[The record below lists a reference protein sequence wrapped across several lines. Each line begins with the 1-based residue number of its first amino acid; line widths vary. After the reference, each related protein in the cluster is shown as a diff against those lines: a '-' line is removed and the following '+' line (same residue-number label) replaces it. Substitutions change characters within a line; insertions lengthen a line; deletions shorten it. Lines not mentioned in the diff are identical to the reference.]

1 MDLQLEQRMKSLR
14 LSGMASTVEVRNQEA
29 IAASLSHLE
38 FLELLV
44 EDELGIR
51 ADRLL
56 KRRLKQA
63 RFPALKTLEDFDFSY
78 NPSINKRQIMDL
90 ATARFVARA
99 EGVLLQGP
107 PGTGKSHLAT
117 ALGMR
122 AIHAGYKVLYC
133 SALDLLEN
141 MAEADALENRKAMLK
156 NLIKPTLLIIDDLG
170 LNRTPPGAAQNLMEL
185 FMRRYEQAATIVT
198 TNRPVEDWGKM
209 IRGPGGR
216 HCHPRPLFAP
226 RNRHHNKREKLS
238 LEKGKLF

>member
-29 IAASLSHLE
+29 IAAGLSHLE

-99 EGVLLQGP
+99 VSIWP
-107 PGTGKSHLAT
+107 
-117 ALGMR
+117 
-122 AIHAGYKVLYC
+122 I
-133 SALDLLEN
+133 
-141 MAEADALENRKAMLK
+141 
-156 NLIKPTLLIIDDLG
+156 
-170 LNRTPPGAAQNLMEL
+170 
-185 FMRRYEQAATIVT
+185 
-198 TNRPVEDWGKM
+198 
-209 IRGPGGR
+209 
-216 HCHPRPLFAP
+216 
-226 RNRHHNKREKLS
+226 
-238 LEKGKLF
+238 